1 MFQFRSAVYT
11 SERFPRSL
19 LSLFSFRWMCQLSRM
34 HCVVVYGLLSSTSS
48 LTEVHIMA
56 CSESMFCQCRS
67 SHVTISE
74 STPMLLQPVL
84 QGSPSLPNVHLWAF
98 CAVNRADHSLS
109 LIYWH
114 SVLRVEEESDGRLAF
129 LDVQLS
135 RSEAKITSSQILV
148 IMMTRAA
155 SHNIPQ
161 QWDALHHK
169 NTSLVCKDIPVC
181 IRSL

>member
-1 MFQFRSAVYT
+1 MPTLKNAPCCGVWVAV
-11 SERFPRSL
+11 EHL
-19 LSLFSFRWMCQLSRM
+19 C
-34 HCVVVYGLLSSTSS
+34 
-48 LTEVHIMA
+48 LTEVHTMA

-135 RSEAKITSSQILV
+135 RSEAKITSSQILM

-155 SHNIPQ
+155 SHNISQ
-161 QWDALHHK
+161 QWDALLWYVRTFLCVYVAYR
-169 NTSLVCKDIPVC
+169 NLV
-181 IRSL
+181 